1 MTSLEMARWW
11 KVEVPGWRIGRGK
24 REAGE
29 LAMAN
34 FGHRND
40 SLMCIN

>member
-1 MTSLEMARWW
+1 MGT
-11 KVEVPGWRIGRGK
+11 GK

-34 FGHRND
+34 FGRRKARLIRVNEI
-40 SLMCIN
+40 SLAVRSES